1 MLKPQITRLRDRITE
16 WYRGECVPPPPNDS
30 SLVFLHVHCQKGL
43 SRASHWGKL
52 TASIPRGLDQHP
64 FSEKLFRVFLKSAPV
79 PHINRSYSGWCR
91 IAAEAAHWRDV
102 GVSFRGVCFAA
113 GFVFWG

>member
-1 MLKPQITRLRDRITE
+1 MTPSTNVCSVEMGFTPVSRNTVQSAIKACACNAWMNLLNSRLEAAVSSIADQPSIT
-16 WYRGECVPPPPNDS
+16 S
-30 SLVFLHVHCQKGL
+30 
-43 SRASHWGKL
+43 
-52 TASIPRGLDQHP
+52 
-64 FSEKLFRVFLKSAPV
+64 
-79 PHINRSYSGWCR
+79 RSYSGRCR